1 MNTLDTYLQASGS
14 REIELELVISN
25 AKKTLVDLKN
35 SFTAYNT
42 KQREWRVLANN
53 YWSLSYDDWKHR
65 NKYNGV
71 EYGQMCSAGQCMGQ
85 HKSGRKN
92 RFDSRYRKWM
102 KDQNTYQGYKNKSL
116 DILNK
121 AIPAQENLIET
132 AINALKSYREALNDK
147 VSQGHSPESA
157 AQFAENEIQAQNQAL
172 LNSQQQ
178 ADATAKAIESAP
190 RQKIIKIAIIGGII
204 LVGGFILLRLKK

>member
-1 MNTLDTYLQASGS
+1 
-14 REIELELVISN
+14 
-25 AKKTLVDLKN
+25 
-35 SFTAYNT
+35 
-42 KQREWRVLANN
+42 
-53 YWSLSYDDWKHR
+53 
-65 NKYNGV
+65 
-71 EYGQMCSAGQCMGQ
+71 
-85 HKSGRKN
+85 
-92 RFDSRYRKWM
+92 M